1 MINYLTTTTQETTTT
16 STFET
21 TIPTTT
27 TTEIPTTAE
36 DLALKRLDTFD
47 EGTVKNVTEMSDTF
61 TMTDVMGLLPGMYT
75 ISRLFI

>member
-16 STFET
+16 STFE
-21 TIPTTT
+21 TTT

-75 ISRLFI
+75 IARLFI